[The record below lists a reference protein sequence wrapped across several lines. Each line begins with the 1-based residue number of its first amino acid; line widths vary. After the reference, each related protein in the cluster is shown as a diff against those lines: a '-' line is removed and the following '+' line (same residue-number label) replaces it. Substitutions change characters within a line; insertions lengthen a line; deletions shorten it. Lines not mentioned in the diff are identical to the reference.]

1 MPEDKRDYC
10 KNATS
15 PINIVKGGELSDCVL
30 KCDYNFDYGTYS
42 PNITNKKNHL
52 ALTYAGKINPVKYNA
67 EQYNVREIR
76 IYQPSL
82 HQYNGKTADGEILII
97 HGGPG
102 KNLIVSVPFKTGEK
116 NDKGSSHLTEL
127 LTEAAQR
134 VPASDT
140 SPITGSNSNFSLN
153 NFIPKNGFYSYTGT
167 LPYGP
172 CNGTY
177 TYIVYNVDNN
187 TLNISDLAL
196 LKLKKI
202 IAGTTAPI
210 KETNFFYNKN
220 GANSGGNDDNIYIDC
235 QPVNDEGQIL
245 VPEGTTTT
253 TTTDNPYFDMIEDDI
268 GRSIVGLLVG
278 LVIAYGFI
286 KLFEGIRKKM
296 TPHS

>member
-1 MPEDKRDYC
+1 
-10 KNATS
+10 
-15 PINIVKGGELSDCVL
+15 
-30 KCDYNFDYGTYS
+30 
-42 PNITNKKNHL
+42 
-52 ALTYAGKINPVKYNA
+52 
-67 EQYNVREIR
+67 
-76 IYQPSL
+76 
-82 HQYNGKTADGEILII
+82 
-97 HGGPG
+97 
-102 KNLIVSVPFKTGEK
+102 
-116 NDKGSSHLTEL
+116 
-127 LTEAAQR
+127 
-134 VPASDT
+134 
-140 SPITGSNSNFSLN
+140 
-153 NFIPKNGFYSYTGT
+153 
-167 LPYGP
+167 
-172 CNGTY
+172 
-177 TYIVYNVDNN
+177 
-187 TLNISDLAL
+187 

-296 TPHS
+296 TPPS